1 MIKTK
6 FTQSEVWYLLEVLQE
21 KIKWVDY
28 NTLLNEIAI
37 DLNKK
42 FSTIKMTIENIK
54 YITTNRG
61 LEHYSIA
68 QKNAIAEHIEN
79 YGPKLF
85 TIL

>member
-61 LEHYSIA
+61 LEHYSYICV
-68 QKNAIAEHIEN
+68 
-79 YGPKLF
+79 
-85 TIL
+85 

>member
-37 DLNKK
+37 DLDKK

-61 LEHYSIA
+61 LENYSIA